1 MSRSKFANRRL
12 FFYVLFASTTITL
25 LAFLFSIQVLDDS
38 YKLSADN
45 NVIKA
50 VTLYPERGYIYDRN
64 GELLVSN
71 QRAYDLMVTPRQVKN
86 IDTLALCYLLDIE
99 LDYFVKRFEKAK
111 KYSRHRASILLKE
124 ISKQTAVKLQE
135 QLYEY
140 PGFYLQ
146 ERTMRK
152 YPYKA
157 AANVLG
163 YVSQVPDYILKKD
176 LGYKK
181 NDNYGVSGVENS
193 YEDVLKGTQGVE
205 YMVRDVWNR
214 NMGSFQSGKYD
225 STAVNGNDIEL
236 SIDIQLQAY
245 AEQLMRNKKG
255 SVVAIEPSSGEI
267 LCLVSSPTYDPN
279 LLIGRSRSSNYNMM
293 YKDKNKPLF
302 DRSLLAEYPPG
313 STFKL
318 VNALIG
324 LQEDVI
330 YSGSQ
335 FKCDEGWR
343 FSPKLKVGCHPHKS
357 PLNLKQSIAQSCN
370 AYYCSTFRR
379 IIEKYPTNKIGY
391 DNWRD
396 HVLSFGLGNYL
407 NNDLSTG
414 TPGRVPTVNFY
425 DRQYG
430 KNRWK
435 APTVISL
442 SIGQDALV
450 VSPIQM
456 ANMCAAIA
464 NKGYYYTPHIVRKID
479 NKILA
484 DSTFTKPKHT
494 TINRKHYNTVIDGM
508 ERVFTSKHGTA
519 KTAKVQGIE
528 ICGKTGTAENPHGED
543 HSIFIA
549 FAPKENPQIALAVYV
564 ENGGWGSTWAAP
576 IASLM
581 IEKYLT
587 GTIINTGREAF
598 ILNGN
603 LMDGSYE
610 KE

>member
-12 FFYVLFASTTITL
+12 FFYILFGSTSL
-25 LAFLFSIQVLDDS
+25 LLLVFLFSIQVLDDS

-86 IDTLALCYLLDIE
+86 LDTLKLCTLLDIE
-99 LDYFVKRFEKAK
+99 PEYFRKQYQKALR
-111 KYSRHRASILLKE
+111 YSKHRSSILLKE
-124 ISKQTAVKLQE
+124 ISKLTAVRLQE
-135 QLYEY
+135 QLYDY
-140 PGFYLQ
+140 PGFYLH
-146 ERTMRK
+146 ERTMRE
-152 YPYKA
+152 YPHSA

-163 YVSQVPDYILKKD
+163 YVSQVPDYILKKRD
-176 LGYKK
+176 DYKK
-181 NDNYGVSGVENS
+181 HDNYGMTGVENS
-193 YEDVLKGTQGVE
+193 YEDELKGTQGVQ

-214 NMGSFQSGKYD
+214 NMGSFQNGKYD
-225 STAVNGNDIEL
+225 SLAINGKDIEL
-236 SIDIQLQAY
+236 SIDIGLQKY
-245 AEQLMRNKKG
+245 AEQLMQNKKG
-255 SVVAIEPSSGEI
+255 SIVAIEPSSGEI
-267 LCLVSSPTYDPN
+267 LSLVSSPTYDPN
-279 LLIGRSRSSNYNMM
+279 LLIGRSRSPNFNRM
-293 YKDKNKPLF
+293 YKDENKPLF

-330 YSGSQ
+330 YAGSK

-343 FSPKLKVGCHPHKS
+343 FSPKLKIGCHPHRS
-357 PLNLKQSIAQSCN
+357 PLNLKESIAQSCN
-370 AYYCSTFRR
+370 AYYCSTFKR
-379 IIEKYPTNKIGY
+379 IVEKYPSTKIGY
-391 DNWRD
+391 DNWRN
-396 HVLSFGLGNYL
+396 HVMSFGLGNFL
-407 NNDLSTG
+407 NNDLYTG
-414 TPGRVPTVNFY
+414 RKGRVPSVEFY
-425 DRQYG
+425 NRQYG

-464 NKGYYYTPHIVRKID
+464 NRGHYFTPHIVRKID
-479 NKILA
+479 GETLK
-484 DSTFTKPKHT
+484 DSTYTKPKHT
-494 TINRKHYNTVIDGM
+494 SIDPKHFPTVINGM
-508 ERVFTSKHGTA
+508 EQVFTSKHGTA
-519 KTAKVQGIE
+519 KTAKVKGVE

-549 FAPKENPQIALAVYV
+549 FAPKNNPQIAIAVYV

-576 IASLM
+576 IATLM

-587 GTIINTGREAF
+587 GIVTNKDRESF